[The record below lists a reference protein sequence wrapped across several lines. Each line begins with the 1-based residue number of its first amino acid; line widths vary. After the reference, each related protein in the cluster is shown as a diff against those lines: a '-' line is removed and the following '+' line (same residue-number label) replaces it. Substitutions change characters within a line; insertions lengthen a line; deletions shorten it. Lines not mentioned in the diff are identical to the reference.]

1 MQSWSTCFVTHMAL
15 IGVGASFGFPAEHSP
30 FLHGLPS
37 DYLHCLYFQKD
48 HHIFPTAHHVMLCEI
63 ACVTFSMVFNAG
75 FIAMHATLASRDVDC
90 CLIPESPFY
99 LDGPG
104 GLYEYIEKRLKE
116 QGHMVIVIAEGAG
129 QELLSQ
135 SLQSTDQQDASG
147 NKLLQ
152 DVGLWISQ
160 SIKVWLLMHGSELI
174 ICCI

>member
-1 MQSWSTCFVTHMAL
+1 MA
-15 IGVGASFGFPAEHSP
+15 IN
-30 FLHGLPS
+30 
-37 DYLHCLYFQKD
+37 
-48 HHIFPTAHHVMLCEI
+48 T
-63 ACVTFSMVFNAG
+63 G
-75 FIAMHATLASRDVDC
+75 FIAMYATLASRDVDC

-135 SLQSTDQQDASG
+135 SLQSTDRQDASG

-160 SIKVWLLMHGSELI
+160 SIKVWLLIHSPLYFLFYFFLFSSENLQI
-174 ICCI
+174 LLLGYISLNQFCP